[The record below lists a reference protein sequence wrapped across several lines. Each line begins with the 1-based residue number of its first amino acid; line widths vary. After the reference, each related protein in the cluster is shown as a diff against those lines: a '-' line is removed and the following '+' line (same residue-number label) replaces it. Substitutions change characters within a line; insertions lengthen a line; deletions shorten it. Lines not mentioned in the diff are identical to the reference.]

1 MRVFDIL
8 TEATVDSAQSLKSS
22 FTSEQWINIV
32 RSLKRDE
39 LNDIGTAIGR
49 ENRIRRY
56 NTEFGPQFYAQT
68 PERWASIARLNRITL
83 PNTLTSWQQVYDFL
97 SAHTAPV
104 ELTPA
109 TPDPDAGDNTQDSTP
124 ETFTEVQGWIN
135 GPADGIFVKQDP
147 EPNPSDLENYVNGF
161 LARLLRERSTEYRDE
176 FLRNNRQNLMFG
188 NYISVA
194 NRIWAEYAK
203 PAGVTKRFV
212 DRQLYAMMVSMDPIF
227 AATQSQGED

>member
-22 FTSEQWINIV
+22 FTPEQWINIV

-39 LNDIGTAIGR
+39 LNDTNTAIER
-49 ENRIRRY
+49 ENKIRRY

-109 TPDPDAGDNTQDSTP
+109 TPDPNAGDNTQDSTP

-147 EPNPSDLENYVNGF
+147 EPSPSDLENYVNGF
-161 LARLLRERSTEYRDE
+161 LARLLRERGTAYRDE

-203 PAGVTKRFV
+203 PAGVTKSFV

-227 AATQSQGED
+227 AATQTQGD